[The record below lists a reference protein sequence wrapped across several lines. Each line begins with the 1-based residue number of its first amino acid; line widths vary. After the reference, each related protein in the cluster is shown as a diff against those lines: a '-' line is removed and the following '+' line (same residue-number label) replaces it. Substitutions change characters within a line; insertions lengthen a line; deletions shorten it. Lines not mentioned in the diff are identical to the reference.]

1 MNQSQREALIDL
13 LVFSIFA
20 DAHISLQE
28 DAALEAI
35 LAEIGW
41 DSPRPREIHFCNSMS
56 RARKAAESTEATAEY
71 IASRTAIFDDSDSKF
86 TLIDYLERVLSSDA
100 TVEAESAFLR
110 QVRAS

>member
-20 DAHISLQE
+20 DAHLSLKE
-28 DAALEAI
+28 DAALEAS

-41 DSPRPREIHFCNSMS
+41 DSPRPREIHFCNSMN
-56 RARKAAESTEATAEY
+56 RARKAAESAEATAEY
-71 IASRTAIFDDSDSKF
+71 IASRTAVFDDSDSKF
-86 TLIDYLERVLSSDA
+86 ALIAHLKRILSSDD

-110 QVRAS
+110 QVKAA